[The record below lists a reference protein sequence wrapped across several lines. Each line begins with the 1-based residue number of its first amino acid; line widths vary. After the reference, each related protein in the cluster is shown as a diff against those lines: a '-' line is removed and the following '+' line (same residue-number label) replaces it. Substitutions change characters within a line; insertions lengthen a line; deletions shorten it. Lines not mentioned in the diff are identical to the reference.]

1 MAVRIDKYK
10 DFTTRKLG
18 ERSLLQK
25 QLSEA
30 EEHKV
35 YLTNR
40 AKAILEAQAI
50 IQKIAVETQTQLRFK
65 IEDIVNKIL
74 ETTFPDYSFELEYE
88 VKRGKSEANLKFFK
102 CGHEVDPLNNDGGGC
117 VDTICIALRLAIWSL
132 SDTRPLLILDE
143 ATKHLSAQDAPRFA
157 EVFSTIAKELG
168 IQVIMPSHSD
178 ALKAV
183 ADNAY
188 EVWTKKDKGNQWP
201 VSQVKRIL

>member
-1 MAVRIDKYK
+1 MSNIAKYK

-40 AKAILEAQAI
+40 AKAILEAQTI
-50 IQKIAVETQTQLRFK
+50 IQKVAVETQTQLRFK
-65 IEDIVNKIL
+65 IEDIVNKIF
-74 ETTFPDYSFELEYE
+74 ETTFPDYTFELDYDI
-88 VKRGKSEANLKFFK
+88 KNNKSAAKLCFYK
-102 CGHEVDPLNNDGGGC
+102 CGHDIDILSGDGGGV
-117 VDTICIALRLAIWSL
+117 VDVACIALRLAIWSL

-188 EVWTKKDKGNQWP
+188 EVWTKKEKGNQWP
-201 VSQVKRIL
+201 VSQIKRVV

>member
-1 MAVRIDKYK
+1 MNNIAKYK

-35 YLTNR
+35 HLTNR
-40 AKAILEAQAI
+40 AKAIIEAQTI

-74 ETTFPDYSFELEYE
+74 ETTFPDYTFELEYE

-102 CGHEVDPLNNDGGGC
+102 CGHEIDPMDNDGGGITDVC
-117 VDTICIALRLAIWSL
+117 TIALRLAIWSL

-157 EVFSTIAKELG
+157 EVFSTLAKELS
-168 IQVIMPSHSD
+168 IQVVLPSHSD
-178 ALKAV
+178 AIKAV
-183 ADNAY
+183 ADTVY
-188 EVWTKKDKGNQWP
+188 EVGTKRVKDIKWP
-201 VSQVKRIL
+201 VSQVKKVV

>member
-1 MAVRIDKYK
+1 MNNIAKYK
-10 DFTTRKLG
+10 DFTTRKFG

-25 QLSEA
+25 QFSEA

-35 YLTNR
+35 YLISR
-40 AKAILEAQAI
+40 AKSILEAQAI

-74 ETTFPDYSFELEYE
+74 EATFPDYTFELEYE
-88 VKRGKSEANLKFFK
+88 VKRGKSEANLKFYK
-102 CGHEVDPLNNDGGGC
+102 CGHEIDPMGNDGGGC
-117 VDTICIALRLAIWSL
+117 VDVICVALRLAIWSL

-157 EVFSTIAKELG
+157 EILSIICKELG
-168 IQVIMPSHSD
+168 IQLIMPSHSD
-178 ALKAV
+178 AIKAV

-188 EVWTKKDKGNQWP
+188 EVWTKREKGNQWP
-201 VSQVKRIL
+201 VSQVRKVV